1 MKEENVVKKA
11 EPEATVKAK
20 VSSPATEEKD
30 KKAEV
35 LEFEGSKWF
44 YTWWNI
50 TRFYFYFCWEEGN
63 LEELTKA
70 FVFAGN

>member
-11 EPEATVKAK
+11 EPEATVEAK

-35 LEFEGSKWF
+35 FEFEGSKWF
-44 YTWWNI
+44 YT
-50 TRFYFYFCWEEGN
+50 
-63 LEELTKA
+63 
-70 FVFAGN
+70 